1 MHTAR
6 SASMQCMLGASLIAI
21 ALPMMAVAENSDSN
35 VEAITGGSAQAIT
48 GGSTLAITGGSARAI
63 TGGSAQAITGGS
75 SLAITGGSTT
85 RFLLAGPVESL
96 NAAEGVFGSLGQTIS
111 MPAGRLSRLR
121 LGDYVM
127 VRGRISGAGVINAD
141 TVIQTRHRYIPG
153 DSRVLVTGFPTSV
166 DFGRGTA
173 LVGGLKV
180 DYTQSLGGS
189 DFEGIGAAITVIGTQ
204 PALGGLMIGDRVLD
218 RTELFLRRD

>member
-1 MHTAR
+1 
-6 SASMQCMLGASLIAI
+6 MQSMLGASLIAI

-35 VEAITGGSAQAIT
+35 VEAITGGS
-48 GGSTLAITGGSARAI
+48 SLAI

-96 NAAEGVFGSLGQTIS
+96 NLAEGVFGSLGQTIS
-111 MPAGRLSRLR
+111 MPARRLSVLS

-127 VRGRISGAGVINAD
+127 VSGRISGAGAINAD
-141 TVIQTRHRYIPG
+141 TVILTGHRYIPG
-153 DSRVLVTGFPTSV
+153 ASEVFVTGIPTSV
-166 DFGRGTA
+166 DIGQGTA
-173 LVGGLKV
+173 LVGGLRV
-180 DYTQSLGGS
+180 DYTPSLGGS
-189 DFEGIGAAITVIGTQ
+189 DFGGIGAAITVIGTQ
-204 PALGGLMIGDRVLD
+204 PALGGMMIGDRVLD

>member
-1 MHTAR
+1 
-6 SASMQCMLGASLIAI
+6 
-21 ALPMMAVAENSDSN
+21 V
-35 VEAITGGSAQAIT
+35 
-48 GGSTLAITGGSARAI
+48 LAIDSSSGRAI
-63 TGGSAQAITGGS
+63 DS
-75 SLAITGGSTT
+75 SSI
-85 RFLLAGPVESL
+85 LLAGPVESL

-111 MPAGRLSRLR
+111 MPVGQLSGLS

-127 VRGRISGAGVINAD
+127 VRGRISGAGAINAD
-141 TVIQTRHRYIPG
+141 TVIKTRHRYIPG
-153 DSRVLVTGFPTSV
+153 DSEVLITGIPTSV

-180 DYTQSLGGS
+180 DYTSSLGGS
-189 DFEGIGAAITVIGTQ
+189 NFGGIGAAITVIGTQ